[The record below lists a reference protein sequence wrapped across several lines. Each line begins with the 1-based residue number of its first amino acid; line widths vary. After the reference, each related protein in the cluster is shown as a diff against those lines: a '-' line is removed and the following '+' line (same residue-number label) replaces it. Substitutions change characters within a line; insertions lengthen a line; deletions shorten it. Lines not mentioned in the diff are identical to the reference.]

1 MTIYGY
7 IRVST
12 KGQLDGNGLEVQRK
26 AILDKYINA
35 EIIEEQFTG
44 KTTNRP
50 KFKELV
56 DTLKEGDK
64 LVVHKLDRFARTTME
79 GMQLMNNLLERGV
92 VVEILNFGSI
102 ADGFSSSNKLMMQ
115 IMLAFAEYER
125 DMIVERTQS
134 GKAIAKAKAEKLG
147 IKFKEGRPKAHT
159 KKQLDH
165 ALSMLTVN
173 GGNKSYNEVAEIF
186 GISKSTLIRE
196 NNKRKAMMEE
206 VK

>member
-12 KGQLDGNGLEVQRK
+12 KKQLDGNGLEVQRK

-35 EIIEEQFTG
+35 EIIEEQFTA

-50 KFKELV
+50 RFKKLV
-56 DTLKEGDK
+56 DSLEKGDK

-79 GMQLMNNLLERGV
+79 GMQLMNDLLKRGI

-102 ADGFSSSNKLMMQ
+102 EGGFSSSNKLMMQ

-134 GKAIAKAKAEKLG
+134 GKAIAKANAEKKG

-173 GGNKSYNEVAEIF
+173 GGDKSYNEVAELL

-206 VK
+206 V

>member
-1 MTIYGY
+1 MAIYGY

-12 KGQLDGNGLEVQRK
+12 KKQLDGNGLEVQRK
-26 AILDKYINA
+26 AILDKYNNA

-56 DTLKEGDK
+56 DSLKDGDK
-64 LVVHKLDRFARTTME
+64 LVVHKLDRFARTTTE
-79 GMQLMNNLLERGV
+79 GMQLMNDLLKRGV
-92 VVEILNFGSI
+92 VVEILNFGSVS
-102 ADGFSSSNKLMMQ
+102 DGFSSNNKLMMQ

-134 GKAIAKAKAEKLG
+134 GKAIAKEDPN
-147 IKFKEGRPKAHT
+147 FKEGRPKAYT
-159 KKQLDH
+159 KEQLDH
-165 ALSMLTVN
+165 ALSMLSIN
-173 GGNKSYNEVAEIF
+173 GGDKSYTEVEKLL

-196 NNKRKAMMEE
+196 NNKRKSHS
-206 VK
+206 V